1 MILAI
6 VPARIGSKGI
16 REKNIR
22 VVAGKPLALW
32 TLDAAKRSK
41 LVDEIIISSDDDRV
55 LGLAKARVLIHKRS
69 AENSSD
75 TASLESVIDEVLAT
89 DNWYDVVEAIL
100 LLQPTSPIRTG
111 EQIDAAISQLRQDGA
126 DTLLSAVRT
135 HSFIWR
141 RDEFLDEP
149 LYCPSYDYD
158 KRPRRQDLEPSW
170 EENGSIYITT
180 MEHWKRT
187 HCRLGGKISLFEMP
201 EESKYQVDSEL
212 DLHMVEKIM
221 ERQLVSV

>member
-6 VPARIGSKGI
+6 IPARIGSKGI
-16 REKNIR
+16 KEKNIR
-22 VVAGKPLALW
+22 IVAGKPLVLW
-32 TLDAAKRSK
+32 TLDAVRSSK
-41 LVDEIIISSDDDRV
+41 LVDEIILSSDDERI
-55 LGLAKARVLIHKRS
+55 LGQAKATVLMHKRS
-69 AENSSD
+69 YENSSD

-89 DNWYDVVEAIL
+89 DNWHDKVEAIL

-111 EQIDAAISQLRQDGA
+111 AQIDAAIAQLRQDGA

-141 RDEFLDEP
+141 KGDFLDEP

-158 KRPRRQDLEPSW
+158 HRPRRQDLDPCW
-170 EENGSIYITT
+170 EENGSIYMMT
-180 MEHWKRT
+180 MEHWQRT

-201 EESKYQVDSEL
+201 EESKYQIDTEL
-212 DLHMVEKIM
+212 DLHVVEKIM